1 MGHFAKVLDGE
12 VVNVIVAEPEFI
24 ASYVDTSP
32 GTWIQTSYN
41 THGGV
46 HTLGGTPLRYNFAA
60 VGMLY
65 DADADAFYEPTP
77 FKGWVLNTNSYI
89 WDPPTPHPDDGDVY
103 IWDNDTESW
112 VLAGFEQ

>member
-1 MGHFAKVLDGE
+1 MGHFAKVLSGKVID
-12 VVNVIVAEPEFI
+12 VIVAEPEFM

-32 GTWIQTSYN
+32 GTWVQTSYN
-41 THGGV
+41 TYGGV
-46 HTLGGTPLRYNFAA
+46 HAQGGTPVRYNFAA

-77 FKGWVLNTNSYI
+77 FRGWVLNTNSYV
-89 WDPPTPHPDDGDVY
+89 WEPPTPHPDDGDAY